1 MRAALARELGYTRTR
16 DRSVP
21 CRVKASIA
29 YRTVKSNAI
38 RDYYSAVN
46 RGGGGALCWCVVNER
61 LPHIDRTETYNMHTI
76 TQHDAR
82 EYGQCSPTEAV

>member
-61 LPHIDRTETYNMHTI
+61 GDSTDPLLLTRKTTDPFTKIQLTLS
-76 TQHDAR
+76 Q
-82 EYGQCSPTEAV
+82 QW